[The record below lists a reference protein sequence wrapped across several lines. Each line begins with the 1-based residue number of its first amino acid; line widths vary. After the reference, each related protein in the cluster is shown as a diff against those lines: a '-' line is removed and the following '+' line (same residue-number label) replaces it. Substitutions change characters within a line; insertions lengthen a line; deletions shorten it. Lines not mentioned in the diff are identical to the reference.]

1 MYLNEWRTT
10 ILKNVIA
17 TNSDKKIGIMLKIIV
32 GGESGLEARTAADAA
47 Y

>member
-1 MYLNEWRTT
+1 
-10 ILKNVIA
+10 
-17 TNSDKKIGIMLKIIV
+17 MLKEAPLMIKPCLPNLRHISV